1 MADFELFNGTNLEE
15 PDSDHR
21 IAMNKPSLAG
31 AFFVR
36 WDNFKNLIRS
46 FTVSKDTDQS
56 ISGNKTF
63 TGIVNVQAP
72 ASDNN
77 PVTLKYFNDNA
88 GGGGGTLTFDTSFE
102 LTAYLT
108 NPDRE
113 AGQLATC
120 LDLGY
125 EDVILRLSNDTT
137 EWDVIEATV
146 YATQEQAIECIETA
160 VVMNP
165 LRSAQQWVYNVL
177 TRTFEELTTASKTII
192 GAINELKSAITDI
205 LTELGLKAT
214 QNTGVCARCRI
225 YPADIVVD
233 PIAMTVSVVTVRNG
247 QNISASCPLRFFTD
261 GDGVIHKWEFY
272 APITA
277 SFTKINGIWGF
288 YINQTGQV
296 LCDQTP
302 WSDFATVAP
311 IYRFYLND
319 QLPNSE
325 MIEPVCYEA
334 HTTDTSASD
343 HEWMHAQGTIH
354 VSGFDHVSNQ
364 LILDANGRPTTAP
377 NADGRNTVIALTTG
391 KSSDDGLAHTVTNS
405 TDGAQFSQDLGNTTA
420 ASLNATNSA
429 LFRIRTNDTVGRLSF
444 LPATRFSFP
453 WNTVNNSPQFI
464 TTLGVRT
471 DVSNERW
478 FVVFVY
484 DFPDYVNGRAVKIV
498 TATQDF
504 TTYALA
510 TAYQWESI
518 QDAYPTMRD
527 KEIRPLYKEIYY
539 CDKSVGATYPVEC
552 KYSAL
557 CSTTDIR
564 TLNPVQTSATSGA
577 VLASNV
583 SVVPTTDFTSTDQQ
597 SFDVEAGT
605 RIVKLESNETPAAI
619 ADTDNVR
626 FKSGT
631 GYYVRTLLAI
641 KNYVKSGLRASE
653 VVNDSTIVLSPTVK
667 DAFDNADCVA
677 VTSLQDT
684 DMIPFARANGAVSEN
699 KMVDAVNA
707 KTYFQTDLSPFYSH
721 SADTSIHFTK
731 NSINFSDLGSTAHT
745 HTVSEISDFYNAS
758 YSASYNVTSWQ
769 EIVDILAVSTVPSS
783 VVFNV
788 MNDIVGG
795 TLQTFAHNVIIRG
808 CRVIAPS
815 IMQITGY
822 EDGVYNINFESL
834 YYNNIASVIMVGND
848 EFTTT
853 INIKFKDI
861 TSLWYVTSTDYNLQC
876 IKGGTGTTASIE
888 YNTLTN
894 TKLDVTTSLVPT
906 QNNNYYKWNYYY
918 DIYMFNI
925 DSEIHFLCD
934 RAGKFSVRC
943 RYLCSTTSNRTIT
956 LIPPLPLKLCLYDL
970 VNSAIE
976 ISTGDTYVYGTE
988 IINKF
993 RYNNEPLAISSTF
1006 SDLDDKIEYRNNTGI
1021 GTIQYT
1027 STGGIVDISTSGLT
1041 LDLNYDGSATG
1052 FVRKEIVIIGIITK
1066 KLQ

>member
-1 MADFELFNGTNLEE
+1 MDFELFNGTNLEE
-15 PDSDHR
+15 PDADHR

-31 AFFVR
+31 AFYVR
-36 WDNFKNLIRS
+36 WDAFKNLLRG
-46 FTVSKDTDQS
+46 FLVSKDTDQS

-63 TGIVNVQAP
+63 TGVVNVQAP
-72 ASDNN
+72 TSDNN

-88 GGGGGTLTFDTSFE
+88 GGGGGTLTFETSFE
-102 LTAYLT
+102 LDAYLT
-108 NPDRE
+108 NPDRK
-113 AGQLATC
+113 AGQIATC

-125 EDVILRLSNDTT
+125 EDVILRLSNNTT
-137 EWDVIEATV
+137 AWEVIEATV
-146 YATQEQAIECIETA
+146 YATQEQAIEGIETS

-192 GAINELKSAITDI
+192 GAINELKTKITDA
-205 LTELGLKAT
+205 LTALGLKAS
-214 QNTGVCARCRI
+214 QNPGVCAMCRI
-225 YPADIVVD
+225 YPADIVID
-233 PIAMTVSVVTVRNG
+233 PIAMTASVVTVKNG
-247 QNISASCPLRFFTD
+247 QAISASCPLRFFTD
-261 GDGVIHKWEFY
+261 GDGIIHKWEFY

-296 LCDQTP
+296 VCDQTP

-364 LILDANGRPTTAP
+364 LTLDANGRPTTAP

-429 LFRIRTNDTVGRLSF
+429 LFRIRTNDAVGRLSF
-444 LPATRFSFP
+444 LPATRFPFP

-464 TTLGVRT
+464 TTTGVRT
-471 DVSNERW
+471 DVTDNRW

-484 DFPDYVNGRAVKIV
+484 DFPDSVNGRAVKVV
-498 TATQDF
+498 TAPQDF
-504 TTYALA
+504 ATYALA
-510 TAYQWESI
+510 VAYQWESI
-518 QDAYPTMRD
+518 QGAYATMRD
-527 KEIRPLYKEIYY
+527 KEIRPLYKDIYY
-539 CDKSVGATYPVEC
+539 CDISGGGAYPAGC
-552 KYSAL
+552 KYAAK

-564 TLNPVQTSATSGA
+564 TLKPVQTSAAGGS

-583 SVVPTTDFTSTDQQ
+583 SVIPTTYFTATDQQ
-597 SFDVEAGT
+597 TFDIDAGA
-605 RIVKLESNETPAAI
+605 RIVKLETDETPVAI
-619 ADTDNVR
+619 NDADNVR

-631 GYYVRTLLAI
+631 GYFVRTLLAI
-641 KNYVKSGLRASE
+641 KNYVKSGLKASE
-653 VVNDSTIVLSPTVK
+653 VANDSSISGNTVT
-667 DAFDNADCVA
+667 DAFNSADAIEVM
-677 VTSLQDT
+677 SLASG
-684 DMIPFARANGAVSEN
+684 DMIALARMNGAVSEN
-699 KMVDAVNA
+699 IMIEAVNA

-745 HTVSEISDFYNAS
+745 HTVSEISDFPTS
-758 YSASYNVTSWQ
+758 VVYNVTSWQ
-769 EIVDILAVSTVPSS
+769 EIVDILAVSTVPNS

-795 TLQTFAHNVIIRG
+795 TLKTYAHNIIIRG
-808 CRVIAPS
+808 CKVTAPS
-815 IMQITGY
+815 TFGILGFENGI
-822 EDGVYNINFESL
+822 YNINFESL
-834 YYNNIASVIMVGND
+834 FYINNNCTISIGDNLL
-848 EFTTT
+848 TTT
-853 INIKFKDI
+853 TNVKFKDI
-861 TSLWYVTSTDYNLQC
+861 TSLWFDTSANYNLQC
-876 IKGGTGTTASIE
+876 LTIGSGTTASIE
-888 YNTLTN
+888 YNALTN
-894 TKLDVTTSLVPT
+894 TKLDTSTTLVPT

-943 RYLCSTTSNRTIT
+943 RYLCSTTNNRTIT

-976 ISTGDTYVYGTE
+976 FSTGDTYVYGTE
-988 IINKF
+988 TINKF

-1006 SDLDDKIEYRNNTGI
+1006 GDLDDKIEYRNNTGI
-1021 GTIQYT
+1021 GTMQYT
-1027 STGGIVDISTSGLT
+1027 ATGGIVDISTSGLT
-1041 LDLNYDGSATG
+1041 LELNYGGSATG
-1052 FVRKEIVIIGIITK
+1052 SVLKEIVITGIITK
-1066 KLQ
+1066 KL